1 MEILIEEKVKNFLTV
16 DVYDHSFHNGY
27 GVGNIVGKD
36 DYSGHCSDNFI
47 QNYNYSNNGSGF
59 GSSSGFDYGNCHG
72 SGCGGCKGIK
82 ELNGN
87 RVYLIDNIQTIFI
100 SIHGNVAKGY
110 ILLSDLILKPCFI
123 AKGNGKFAHGET
135 IREAFDALQK
145 KLYDNSTEKERI
157 EAFVKK
163 FPEYD
168 KEYDNKDLFFYHH
181 ILTGSCEMGRETFIS
196 NKGLSLDDKTTIRE
210 FVELTQYEYGGN
222 IIRKLPSVYLK

>member
-1 MEILIEEKVKNFLTV
+1 MEILIEEKVKDFLTV
-16 DVYDHSFHNGY
+16 DVYDRNFHNGY
-27 GVGNIVGKD
+27 GVSNIVGKD
-36 DYSGHCSDNFI
+36 DYSGHCGDNFI
-47 QNYNYSNNGSGF
+47 QIYNYSYNGSGY

-72 SGCGGCKGIK
+72 SGHGGCKGIK

-87 RVYLIDNIQTIFI
+87 RVYLIDNIETIFI

-110 ILLSDLILKPCFI
+110 ILLSDLQLKPCFI

-135 IREAFDALQK
+135 VREAFDALQK

-168 KEYDNKDLFFYHH
+168 KEYDNKDLFYYHH
-181 ILTGSCEMGRETFIS
+181 ILTGSCKMGRETFIS

>member
-1 MEILIEEKVKNFLTV
+1 MEILIEEKIKDFLTV
-16 DVYDHSFHNGY
+16 DVYDRSFHNGY

-36 DYSGHCSDNFI
+36 DYSGHSCDNFI
-47 QNYNYSNNGSGF
+47 QIYNYSNNGSGF

-110 ILLSDLILKPCFI
+110 ILLSDLQLKPCFI

-135 IREAFDALQK
+135 VREAFDALQE
-145 KLYDNSTEKERI
+145 KLS
-157 EAFVKK
+157 
-163 FPEYD
+163 
-168 KEYDNKDLFFYHH
+168 DNKDLFSYHH
-181 ILTGSCEMGRETFIS
+181 ILTGSCKMGREAFIS
-196 NKGLSLDDKTTIRE
+196 NKGLSLDNKTTIRK

>member
-1 MEILIEEKVKNFLTV
+1 MEILIEEKVKDFLTV
-16 DVYDHSFHNGY
+16 DVYDRNFHNGY
-27 GVGNIVGKD
+27 GVSNIVGKD
-36 DYSGHCSDNFI
+36 DYSGHCGDNFI
-47 QNYNYSNNGSGF
+47 QIYNYSYNGSGF

-72 SGCGGCKGIK
+72 SGHGGCKGIK

-87 RVYLIDNIQTIFI
+87 RVYLIDKIETIFI

-110 ILLSDLILKPCFI
+110 ILQSDLQLKPCFI

-135 IREAFDALQK
+135 VREAFDALQK

-168 KEYDNKDLFFYHH
+168 KEYDNKDLFYYHH
-181 ILTGSCEMGRETFIS
+181 ILTGSCKMGRETFIS